1 MPMKCTIFVQLW
13 LVQLFSDHVTS
24 HIVTA
29 EVRTCISVSVF
40 CVCFCVYVTLFVWL
54 WLLLWVVFTMANELL
69 VGPIP
74 NPALFR
80 DWSFNRFCS
89 LVLVDR
95 DTSIQWCQDV
105 GLLSSRKQCP
115 NCRLDM
121 PICNTRAQG
130 AGRVTC
136 VGKAFRCQKAVYVG
150 RARPHDVEISLA
162 RGTWF
167 DKSKL
172 PMELVLSLTYMM
184 AHGESYEHI
193 IREARTLDVDDPQ
206 HLSSETVADWYMYFR
221 EAVLESILDRFRTR
235 GPIGGPGATVE
246 IDEAK
251 IGHRKYNRGRVV
263 DGHWI
268 LGMIDRQTGE
278 VRVEIL
284 PNNDRSAQAMLPL
297 IQQHVL
303 PGTTI

>member
-1 MPMKCTIFVQLW
+1 
-13 LVQLFSDHVTS
+13 
-24 HIVTA
+24 
-29 EVRTCISVSVF
+29 
-40 CVCFCVYVTLFVWL
+40 
-54 WLLLWVVFTMANELL
+54 
-69 VGPIP
+69 
-74 NPALFR
+74 
-80 DWSFNRFCS
+80 
-89 LVLVDR
+89 
-95 DTSIQWCQDV
+95 
-105 GLLSSRKQCP
+105 
-115 NCRLDM
+115 M

-303 PGTTI
+303 PGTTIMTDEWRAYHGLPAAGFGHLTVNHSLHFVDPQTGAHTQNIESTWRHMKRKICRGGVRNADQQLDLHLAEFLWRRELDRSGASPFIDLIGLIAQLYSGN